1 MNDSEMKTKR
11 MTVSVR
17 QIYDGYEDHD
27 WEGVVGYGGKLDIR
41 PKYQREFI
49 YDLDK
54 QRKVIDT
61 ILHKRPLNIIY
72 WVLAK
77 NGDYELLD
85 GQQRTL
91 SICKFL
97 DHKYHILDKNGD
109 KFYFDTLPKE
119 QQEKILNYELE
130 ICVCE
135 GSENEILEWFK
146 TINIKGLEL
155 KPQEMLN
162 AVYSGPWTEDARK
175 RFSKINCVADTVGG
189 KYLSGEVTRQ
199 AYLEKVL
206 KWISNNDIKGYMA
219 KHRYDKNADEL
230 WEYFE
235 SVISWV
241 ETTFP
246 DYKEEMKGL
255 DWGRFYNDHKTDKLD
270 PELLKKTINNLRA
283 NEEIDKKSGI
293 YEYVLYGDERVLNLR
308 TFNENDKIT
317 VYERQGGICPLC
329 KESGDEKHYEINE
342 MQADHIIPWSK
353 GGKTTLDNCQL
364 LCARHN
370 LIKNDQ
376 IL

>member
-1 MNDSEMKTKR
+1 MKTKR
-11 MTVSVR
+11 ITVTVQ

-27 WEGVVGYGGKLDIR
+27 WDGVVGYGGKLDIR

-49 YDLDK
+49 YDLER

-61 ILHKRPLNIIY
+61 ILNKRPLNIIY
-72 WVLAK
+72 WVSTK
-77 NGDYELLD
+77 NGNYELLD

-97 DHKYHILDKNGD
+97 DHRYHIEDKDGN

-119 QQEKILNYELE
+119 QQQKILNYELE

-135 GSENEILEWFK
+135 GDENEILEWFK
-146 TINIKGLEL
+146 TINISGLEL
-155 KPQEMLN
+155 KPQERLN

-175 RFSKINCVADTVGG
+175 LFSKINCAADTLGG
-189 KYLSGEVTRQ
+189 EYMSGEITRQ

-206 KWISNNDIKGYMA
+206 KWISNGDIQGYMA
-219 KHRYDKNADEL
+219 KHRYDDNANEL
-230 WEYFE
+230 WKYFE

-241 ETTFP
+241 KATFP
-246 DYKEEMKGL
+246 TYREQMKGL
-255 DWGRFYNDHKTDKLD
+255 DWGRFYNDHKNDELD
-270 PELLKKTINNLRA
+270 PVALEKTISSLMRDD
-283 NEEIDKKSGI
+283 EDEIQKKDGI
-293 YEYVLYGDERVLNLR
+293 YEYVLYGDEKALNLR
-308 TFNENDKIT
+308 AFSKKDKST
-317 VYERQGGICPLC
+317 AYERQGGICPLC
-329 KESGDEKHYEINE
+329 KESGIEKHYEIDE

-353 GGKTTLDNCQL
+353 GGKTTLENCQL

-370 LIKNDQ
+370 LIKNNH